1 VISEILSVPRTI
13 GRIHEASQRTQN
25 GRQAAPKQEAAEEL
39 TPLPP
44 GITGAMVLDDARA
57 FAASILHATDEQLD
71 ALTLACAVSHTL
83 GSFSTVCELLFTSD
97 EKESGK
103 TTGEDIVMMLA
114 NNGWTADPTSYALRA
129 KFNEA
134 EKPTLII
141 DEISDIFGR
150 SGLRGSSNQLGK
162 ILRICYRRTATL
174 SMAVDR
180 VAEEV
185 SCYTM
190 AVMAGL
196 KTAVPDDIRSRC
208 VIFQVKPVPSSVRGL
223 RDSQDD
229 DTMALGKIHNQRLHQ
244 WARGSEDEIR
254 KAFRDIRRPHPKF
267 RARRAQIWGP
277 LYAVA
282 LEAGD
287 DWPDRCLAAF
297 KAMALDASD
306 VPVLS
311 PSQMVLRDTA
321 GLFAKDGGDRL
332 FAAEIASHLRALPD
346 VALYEDLT
354 DRGLAQLM
362 TEALGP
368 SQAMTIGN
376 ARARGF
382 HAAPVLAAWKR
393 LEAQLEPPEDDE
405 PEEDEY
411 DSMFEVTEVTDDGLD
426 VSASP
431 QAGSVTDVTDNAG
444 FGVDTI

>member
-1 VISEILSVPRTI
+1 
-13 GRIHEASQRTQN
+13 
-25 GRQAAPKQEAAEEL
+25 
-39 TPLPP
+39 
-44 GITGAMVLDDARA
+44 MVLDDARA
-57 FAASILHATDEQLD
+57 FAASILYATDEQLD

-83 GSFSTVCELLFTSD
+83 DSFSTVCELLFTSD

-141 DEISDIFGR
+141 DEISDVFGR

-196 KTAVPDDIRSRC
+196 KTAVPEDIRSRC
-208 VIFQVKPVPSSVRGL
+208 VIFQMKPVPSSVKGL

-229 DTMALGKIHNQRLHQ
+229 DTIALGKIHSMRLHQ

-254 KAFRDIRRPHPKF
+254 RAFRNIRRPHPKF

-277 LYAVA
+277 MLALA
-282 LEAGD
+282 LEAGG
-287 DWPDRCLAAF
+287 RLA
-297 KAMALDASD
+297 
-306 VPVLS
+306 
-311 PSQMVLRDTA
+311 
-321 GLFAKDGGDRL
+321 
-332 FAAEIASHLRALPD
+332 
-346 VALYEDLT
+346 
-354 DRGLAQLM
+354 
-362 TEALGP
+362 
-368 SQAMTIGN
+368 
-376 ARARGF
+376 
-382 HAAPVLAAWKR
+382 
-393 LEAQLEPPEDDE
+393 
-405 PEEDEY
+405 
-411 DSMFEVTEVTDDGLD
+411 
-426 VSASP
+426 
-431 QAGSVTDVTDNAG
+431 
-444 FGVDTI
+444 

>member
-1 VISEILSVPRTI
+1 MGAIRTMEHI
-13 GRIHEASQRTQN
+13 Y
-25 GRQAAPKQEAAEEL
+25 EAAQRAGQDGKHAAAKPGPEAPE
-39 TPLPP
+39 PLPP

-57 FAASILHATDEQLD
+57 FAASILYATDEQLD

-83 GSFSTVCELLFTSD
+83 DSFSTVCELLFTSD

-114 NNGWTADPTSYALRA
+114 NNGWSADPTSYALRA
-129 KFNEA
+129 KFNEP

-141 DEISDIFGR
+141 DEVSDIFGR
-150 SGLRGSSNQLGK
+150 SGLRGGGNHLGK

-190 AVMAGL
+190 AVLGGL

-208 VIFQVKPVPSSVRGL
+208 VIFQMKPVPSSVKGL

-229 DTMALGKIHNQRLHQ
+229 DTMALGKIHCQRLHQ

-254 KAFRDIRRPHPKF
+254 RAFRDIRRPHPKF
-267 RARRAQIWGP
+267 RSRRAQIWGP
-277 LYAVA
+277 MLA
-282 LEAGD
+282 LAIEAGGG
-287 DWPDRCLAAF
+287 WPERCLAAF

-311 PSQMVLRDTA
+311 PAQMVLRDTA
-321 GLFAKDGGDRL
+321 ALFGQDGGPKL
-332 FAAEIASHLRALPD
+332 HAAVIAAHLRSLPG

-368 SQAMTIGN
+368 SQSMDIGE
-376 ARARGF
+376 ARARGY
-382 HAAPVLAAWKR
+382 HAGPVLAAWKR
-393 LEAQLEPPEDDE
+393 LEAQLEPVADDEEEDDE
-405 PEEDEY
+405 FDTL
-411 DSMFEVTEVTDDGLD
+411 FEVTQISDE
-426 VSASP
+426 A
-431 QAGSVTDVTDNAG
+431 
-444 FGVDTI
+444 

>member
-1 VISEILSVPRTI
+1 MGVIGAMHDMERAADVIH
-13 GRIHEASQRTQN
+13 RIHRGEAAQRAGN
-25 GRQAAPKQEAAEEL
+25 VRQAAPGTPERDEAE
-39 TPLPP
+39 PLPP

-71 ALTLACAVSHTL
+71 ALTLACGVSHTL
-83 GSFSTVCELLFTSD
+83 DSFSTVCELLFTSE

-103 TTGEDIVMMLA
+103 TTAQDIVLMLA
-114 NNGWTADPTSYALRA
+114 NNGWSADPTSYALRA
-129 KFNEA
+129 KFNEP

-150 SGLRGSSNQLGK
+150 SGLRGNGNHLGK

-190 AVMAGL
+190 AVLGGL

-208 VIFQVKPVPSSVRGL
+208 VIFQLKPVPSSVKGL

-229 DTMALGKIHNQRLHQ
+229 DTMALGKIHNMRLHQ
-244 WARGSEDEIR
+244 WARGSEDEIKR
-254 KAFRDIRRPHPKF
+254 AFRNIRRPHPKF

-277 LYAVA
+277 LYALA
-282 LEAGD
+282 LEAGA
-287 DWPDRCLAAF
+287 DWPERCLSAF

-311 PSQMVLRDTA
+311 PAHMILRDTA
-321 GLFAKDGGDRL
+321 AL
-332 FAAEIASHLRALPD
+332 FAADGSEKQFAAAIAAHLRSLPD

-368 SQAMTIGN
+368 SQSMDIGT
-376 ARARGF
+376 ARARGY
-382 HAAPVLAAWKR
+382 HARPVLAAWKR
-393 LEAQLEPPEDDE
+393 LEAQLEPPEEDEEEDDE
-405 PEEDEY
+405 FDTL
-411 DSMFEVTEVTDDGLD
+411 FEVTQITDDTDGSD
-426 VSASP
+426 GDP
-431 QAGSVTDVTDNAG
+431 Q
-444 FGVDTI
+444 

>member
-1 VISEILSVPRTI
+1 
-13 GRIHEASQRTQN
+13 
-25 GRQAAPKQEAAEEL
+25 
-39 TPLPP
+39 
-44 GITGAMVLDDARA
+44 MVLDDARA
-57 FAASILHATDEQLD
+57 FAASILHATDEMLD
-71 ALTLACAVSHTL
+71 ALVLACAVSHTL
-83 GSFSTVCELLFTSD
+83 DSFSTVPELLFTSP
-97 EKESGK
+97 ERESGK
-103 TTGEDIVMMLA
+103 TTAQDIVGMLA
-114 NNGWTADPTSYALRA
+114 NNGWSADPTSYALRA
-129 KFNEA
+129 KFNEP

-141 DEISDIFGR
+141 DEVSDIFGR
-150 SGLRGSSNQLGK
+150 SGLRGSANQLGK

-208 VIFQVKPVPSSVRGL
+208 VIFQMTPVPPSVKGL

-229 DTMALGKIHNQRLHQ
+229 DTLALGKIHSQRLHQ
-244 WARGSEDEIR
+244 WARGSEDGIR
-254 KAFRDIRRPHPKF
+254 RAFRNIRRPHPKF

-282 LEAGD
+282 LEAGSG
-287 DWPDRCLAAF
+287 WPDRCLAAF

-311 PSQMVLRDTA
+311 PAQMILRDA
-321 GLFAKDGGDRL
+321 AALFARDGSEKL
-332 FAAEIASHLRALPD
+332 FAAAIAAHLRSVPD

-368 SQAMTIGN
+368 SQSMDIGS
-376 ARARGF
+376 ARARGY
-382 HAAPVLAAWKR
+382 HARPVLAAWQR

-405 PEEDEY
+405 PEEDEF
-411 DSMFEVTEVTDDGLD
+411 DSMFEITEITLD
-426 VSASP
+426 TERIAEMAGAS
-431 QAGSVTDVTDNAG
+431 
-444 FGVDTI
+444 

>member
-1 VISEILSVPRTI
+1 MGVIHAAREL
-13 GRIHEASQRTQN
+13 GR
-25 GRQAAPKQEAAEEL
+25 AAEAIQRVHQAPAQDGRHAAAGPKSAAREEPA
-39 TPLPP
+39 PLPP

-57 FAASILHATDEQLD
+57 FAASILYATDEQLD

-83 GSFSTVCELLFTSD
+83 DSFSTAPELLFTST

-141 DEISDIFGR
+141 DEISDVFGR
-150 SGLRGSSNQLGK
+150 SGLRGASNQLGK

-208 VIFQVKPVPSSVRGL
+208 VIFVMRPVPSSVRGL

-229 DTMALGKIHNQRLHQ
+229 DTLALGRIHCQRLHQ

-254 KAFRDIRRPHPKF
+254 RAFRDIRRPHPKF

-277 LYAVA
+277 MLAVA
-282 LEAGD
+282 LEAGG
-287 DWPDRCLAAF
+287 DWPERCLAAF

-311 PSQMVLRDTA
+311 PSQMILRDTA
-321 GLFAKDGGDRL
+321 ALFARDGSDRL
-332 FAAEIASHLRALPD
+332 FAAQIAACLRSLPD

-368 SQAMTIGN
+368 SQSMTIGN

-382 HAAPVLAAWKR
+382 HAVPVLAAWRR
-393 LEAQLEPPEDDE
+393 LEAQLEPPE
-405 PEEDEY
+405 EDEEEQDEL
-411 DSMFEVTEVTDDGLD
+411 DSLFEVEQVTVGTEVTDG
-426 VSASP
+426 
-431 QAGSVTDVTDNAG
+431 
-444 FGVDTI
+444 